1 MMQRGWASEQ
11 AAKQAR
17 SAHVMAYL
25 AKQQAVVQL
34 DVVTWLGAGVASIA
48 VVGIDTREKREAKLQ
63 Q

>member
-1 MMQRGWASEQ
+1 MRRGWASEQ
-11 AAKQAR
+11 AAKQAH
-17 SAHVMAYL
+17 SAHATAYL